1 MVGSVTGVAAEGGRP
16 SHLFRIFT
24 EEADEWVELTSGSG
38 TTERIS
44 APDLKQA
51 QRLCHSI
58 RRSRREPSAAV
69 LDVYVHIEADSRSA
83 RKHFASLQTSSA
95 VSYAGTPEGLAG
107 LIADIYLAGVA
118 DGVTLIPVSPT
129 ADVGCAARRVLA
141 LLQQRVP
148 LAA

>member
-1 MVGSVTGVAAEGGRP
+1 MGTVAFVSTQHQTFRVFTDDAAGWLELTGGTGVTAR
-16 SHLFRIFT
+16 
-24 EEADEWVELTSGSG
+24 VN
-38 TTERIS
+38 

-51 QRLCHSI
+51 QRARHSL
-58 RRSRREPSAAV
+58 RTSRKDAPAV
-69 LDVYVHIEADSRSA
+69 ILDVYVHVEADSRSA
-83 RKHFASLQTSSA
+83 RKHFASLRVPAA

-129 ADVGCAARRVLA
+129 TDIGCAARRVLA
-141 LLQQRVP
+141 LLPQRIP